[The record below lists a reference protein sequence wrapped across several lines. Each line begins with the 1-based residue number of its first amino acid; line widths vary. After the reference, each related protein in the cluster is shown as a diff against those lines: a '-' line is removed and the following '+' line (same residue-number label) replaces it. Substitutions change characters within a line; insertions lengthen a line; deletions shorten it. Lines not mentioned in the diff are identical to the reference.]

1 VSLPALRCIA
11 LEYARRIDACKI
23 TLALASGEGESLLD
37 YVIPAL
43 RAVWGDTV
51 NLTGLDSRLRVTKG
65 NPRRKACMTNTRIPS
80 TAFADAWINV
90 DSTEDPGFFVQLL
103 DSTRNELLERA
114 RRSPAEFFTPLEI
127 RAGHR
132 VLDVGC
138 GTGDFLRLLAP
149 LVAPG
154 SAVGIDLSETMIAEA
169 QRRTSSGSSNVS
181 FQVGNALDLPFE
193 SRSIDRLTATQVLLH
208 IPDTAAAL
216 AEMWRVL
223 APGGLV
229 AFGEIDW
236 GTVTVE
242 CTDRELGRR
251 FTRLACD
258 ELRNGLIVREL
269 PCLLR
274 NVGFDRI
281 LMVPEVQL
289 SLNPDAFY
297 RWFIEPSM
305 PHFKRIGGFSPAE
318 VEFFLAD
325 MQERASQG
333 RYFCSRTYYSIRGSR
348 ST

>member
-1 VSLPALRCIA
+1 VR
-11 LEYARRIDACKI
+11 
-23 TLALASGEGESLLD
+23 
-37 YVIPAL
+37 
-43 RAVWGDTV
+43 
-51 NLTGLDSRLRVTKG
+51 
-65 NPRRKACMTNTRIPS
+65 
-80 TAFADAWINV
+80 
-90 DSTEDPGFFVQLL
+90 LL
-103 DSTRNELLERA
+103 DSTRAELLERA
-114 RRSPAEFFTPLEI
+114 RRSPAEFFAPLEI

-208 IPDTAAAL
+208 IPDTSAAL
-216 AEMWRVL
+216 AEVWRVL

-236 GTVTVE
+236 GTVAVE

-281 LMVPEVQL
+281 LVVPKSTVTNLTPIAGSSNRRCPFQIL
-289 SLNPDAFY
+289 
-297 RWFIEPSM
+297 R
-305 PHFKRIGGFSPAE
+305 PAE
-318 VEFFLAD
+318 VEFFRGHD
-325 MQERASQG
+325 ERQP
-333 RYFCSRTYYSIRGSR
+333 RTLLLLQDISFDPRI
-348 ST
+348 